1 MALPAALLAREL
13 PLPRTVHLARHDA
26 RGAFTGPACGQRD
39 ATGKGHARTLYSKN
53 PERVTCKKCRRAL
66 DRHPP
71 SPRGTTAP

>member
-26 RGAFTGPACGQRD
+26 RGAFTGPACG
-39 ATGKGHARTLYSKN
+39 HYSKN